1 MPASPLD
8 DTPTLRPV
16 GTVASPLGDAAGA
29 PRQPDEGAPPA
40 AIVILP
46 EYEAALA
53 GMAAGDRIVVLT
65 WLHVADRATLSVHPR
80 DDPAREPIGV
90 FATRS
95 PDRPNPVGLHE
106 VTVVAVDGTRITVD
120 GLEAFDGTPVI
131 DLKPVL
137 GPIDDR

>member
-1 MPASPLD
+1 M
-8 DTPTLRPV
+8 
-16 GTVASPLGDAAGA
+16 
-29 PRQPDEGAPPA
+29 
-40 AIVILP
+40 ILP